1 MGKSFHNITTKLFT
15 KTLWFC
21 IIQESKSMFYLLEG
35 PTNEM
40 ELSGVG
46 EQVPGLPPYL
56 PLANQNTVPILTA
69 NQHSGSQTIAHSS
82 PCPTSDCVST
92 PANQS
97 SSNIIASASHEQ
109 SNVQNI
115 PEITN
120 PRRNLDTED
129 FQRRTPERTDLS
141 NGGN

>member
-92 PANQS
+92 PAQS
-97 SSNIIASASHEQ
+97 KFIQHYSFSQ
-109 SNVQNI
+109 SRTI
-115 PEITN
+115 ERSKHT
-120 PRRNLDTED
+120 RNYKP
-129 FQRRTPERTDLS
+129 TP
-141 NGGN
+141 